1 MERVGSIYEIS
12 TGKYKL
18 IVIYNKL
25 QGGLYSCFSSDK
37 RMYEYIQNNLEEAF
51 ADTIRYEGDNSFI
64 LNVASTENF
73 GYFDWKN
80 AKDILDRQLHIFMPI
95 IQKFMVDALTDN
107 LKIEEEVQ

>member
-1 MERVGSIYEIS
+1 MERVGSMYKIS

-51 ADTIRYEGDNSFI
+51 VDAIKYEGNNTFI
-64 LNVASTENF
+64 LNISSTENF
-73 GYFDWKN
+73 GAFDWKN
-80 AKDILDRQLHIFMPI
+80 AKELLERQFRMFMPI
-95 IQKFMVDALTDN
+95 IQKFMVDALTDS
-107 LKIEEEVQ
+107 LEVEEQD

>member
-1 MERVGSIYEIS
+1 MEIVGSMYEIS

-25 QGGLYSCFSSDK
+25 QGGLYSFFSSDK

-51 ADTIRYEGDNSFI
+51 VDAIRYKGESTFI

-73 GYFDWKN
+73 GAFDWKN
-80 AKDILDRQLHIFMPI
+80 AEDILDRQLNLFMPI
-95 IQKFMVDALTDN
+95 IQKFMVSALTETLQLQEQD
-107 LKIEEEVQ
+107 